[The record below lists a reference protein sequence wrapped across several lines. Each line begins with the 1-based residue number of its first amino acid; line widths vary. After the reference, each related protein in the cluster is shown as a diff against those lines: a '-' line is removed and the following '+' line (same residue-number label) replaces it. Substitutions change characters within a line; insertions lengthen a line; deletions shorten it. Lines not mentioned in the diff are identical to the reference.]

1 MGGRAYAPPTFPM
14 VAGIYTGAS
23 FLPENL
29 RLEAPVNLAY
39 GKGVTVQGWFPLDG
53 VDSLFGRALFPRGT
67 DVRDRFASTGVDNVE
82 IPAGSGRWYYVLSVY
97 DAGAGF
103 PNEHRVAIV
112 AKTGGWPTPLPPIW
126 VPPGEEGLIVETTKV
141 GNVGVVLPPR
151 SERTELD
158 LFAGL
163 E

>member
-1 MGGRAYAPPTFPM
+1 
-14 VAGIYTGAS
+14 
-23 FLPENL
+23 
-29 RLEAPVNLAY
+29 
-39 GKGVTVQGWFPLDG
+39 
-53 VDSLFGRALFPRGT
+53 
-67 DVRDRFASTGVDNVE
+67 
-82 IPAGSGRWYYVLSVY
+82 
-97 DAGAGF
+97 
-103 PNEHRVAIV
+103 
-112 AKTGGWPTPLPPIW
+112 